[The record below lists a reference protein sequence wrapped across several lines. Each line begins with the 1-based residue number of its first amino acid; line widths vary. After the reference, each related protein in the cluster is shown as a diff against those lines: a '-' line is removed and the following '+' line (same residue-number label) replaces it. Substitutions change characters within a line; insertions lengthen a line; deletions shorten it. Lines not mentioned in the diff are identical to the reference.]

1 MSRESRAP
9 TEEVVPAVVRLMS
22 NEQAGMRVSG
32 RFDIYEKAV
41 A

>member
-9 TEEVVPAVVRLMS
+9 TEVVPAVVRLMS